1 MSRESVVVCTAH
13 CKLTSFHLV
22 KLFPLF
28 QWLHKKHKQV
38 ELQWKHHERIQHLQM
53 HSERTG
59 ETRSPRTV
67 RLSDSLCSHLCV
79 CVCVCQHINVFPV
92 LMFFWKREDIYLS
105 FLCTADLW
113 QRQLPAPPYGDPFIS
128 DCLWSEWHQYGEL
141 PSGYS
146 QWLHKEQV
154 NGANISMW
162 LMKPQWDFYTCL
174 TDNLLYPVLQSKY
187 SLIKWAELSNV
198 QVHSNFSIL
207 WHIAQN
213 FKSYFITLHH

>member
-1 MSRESVVVCTAH
+1 MLWYVPLTANSLHFTWWNFFLFFSDCTRNTNKWSSSGNTTKGFNI
-13 CKLTSFHLV
+13 CKC
-22 KLFPLF
+22 
-28 QWLHKKHKQV
+28 
-38 ELQWKHHERIQHLQM
+38 
-53 HSERTG
+53 
-59 ETRSPRTV
+59 TRKEQV
-67 RLSDSLCSHLCV
+67 RLGHREQCDWVILCVLTCVFV

-128 DCLWSEWHQYGEL
+128 DCLWSEWHQCGEL
-141 PSGYS
+141 SSGYS

-162 LMKPQWDFYTCL
+162 SMKPQWDFYTCL
-174 TDNLLYPVLQSKY
+174 TDNLLYSVLQSKY